1 MRGKNEILVV
11 DDIKMNRV
19 TFTDILK
26 DKFDI
31 VEAENGEIALQKLAE
46 RKESIA
52 LIITDLMM
60 PVMDGFT
67 FLEEFGKVDSYKNI
81 PVIVATT
88 SDDMANECRC
98 LELGAWDFIPK
109 TFHPEIIRFRVLN
122 AIDKSKVRV
131 LEYDNLTGIYNHL
144 KFFQITREMLDA
156 AGSEDYAFVYLDI
169 DRFTMINSFYGS
181 AEGDRLICYLADAV
195 KEVMESSFEKCTYGR
210 IGGDVFGIC
219 LSYSKK
225 EELLKMVETIKN
237 KVKGHSVHY
246 YLEISAGIYLISDK
260 DMEVSMIFDR
270 ASMAAERCKGQYMVH
285 NAFYTNEMDA
295 WLQREQRIINEMDT
309 ALIEEQF
316 VVYLQPKYELEKLT
330 PYGAEALV
338 RWQRPDGTLVPPGEF
353 IPIFEKNGFIIKSDY
368 YVWERVC
375 RFIRRELDDGKSPA
389 PISVN
394 VSRVNL
400 YNPKFLE
407 SLINL
412 VEKYKIPPK
421 YLNLELT
428 ESAFSDNTE
437 MIQEAVDYLHRVG
450 FTIMMDDFGSGYSSL
465 NILKDINL
473 DVLKIDMKFLSKGQA
488 ADSRG
493 TKILEAVVRM
503 AQALKM
509 PVIAEGVEERQQ
521 VDFLSSL
528 GCNYIQGYYFAE
540 PMTIEQYKKLISNTA
555 EQ

>member
-11 DDIKMNRV
+11 DDIRMNRV

-31 VEAENGEIALQKLAE
+31 LEAENGEIALQKLAE
-46 RKESIA
+46 RKETIA

-60 PVMDGFT
+60 PVMDGFE
-67 FLEEFGKVDSYKNI
+67 FLEEIRKVDSYRNI

-131 LEYDNLTGIYNHL
+131 LEYDSLTGIYNQQ
-144 KFFQITREMLDA
+144 KFYQITREFLDT
-156 AGSEDYAFVYLDI
+156 AGDANCAFVQFDI
-169 DRFTMINSFYGS
+169 ERFTMINSFYGS
-181 AEGDRLICYLADAV
+181 GEGNRLICYLADAI
-195 KEVMESSFEKCTYGR
+195 KETLDGASARYTYGR
-210 IGGDVFGIC
+210 IGGDVFGAC
-219 LSYSKK
+219 LSYDTK
-225 EELLKMVETIKN
+225 ESLMELVEAVKT
-237 KVKGHSVHY
+237 KVKCHSVHY
-246 YLEISAGIYLISDK
+246 YLEVSSGIYLIEDK
-260 DMEVSMIFDR
+260 DMDVAVIHDK
-270 ASMAAERCKGQYMVH
+270 ASMAADRCKGQYMMH
-285 NAFYTNEMDA
+285 NAFYTKEMDT
-295 WLQREQRIINEMDT
+295 WLLREQRIINEMDT
-309 ALIEEQF
+309 ALAEEQF
-316 VVYLQPKYELEKLT
+316 VVYFQPKYELERLT

-353 IPIFEKNGFIIKSDY
+353 IPIFEKNGFIIKSDF
-368 YVWERVC
+368 YVWEKVC
-375 RFIRRELDDGKSPA
+375 QFIRRELDGGRCPA

-407 SLINL
+407 TLINL

-421 YLNLELT
+421 HLNLELT
-428 ESAFSDNTE
+428 ESAFSDNTD
-437 MIQEAVDYLHRVG
+437 MIQDAVDYLHRVG

-473 DVLKIDMKFLSKGQA
+473 DVLKIDMKFLSKSKM

-503 AQALKM
+503 AQSLKM
-509 PVIAEGVEERQQ
+509 PVIAEGVEEREQ
-521 VDFLSSL
+521 VDFLCSL
-528 GCNYIQGYYFAE
+528 GCDYIQGYYFAE
-540 PMTIEQYKKLISNTA
+540 PMSIDRYKKLIGSPD
-555 EQ
+555 

>member
-11 DDIKMNRV
+11 DDIKMNRI

-26 DKFDI
+26 DKFNI

-67 FLEEFGKVDSYKNI
+67 FLEEFRKVDSYRNI

-131 LEYDNLTGIYNHL
+131 LEYDSLTGIYNQQ

-156 AGSEDYAFVYLDI
+156 SGDEEYAFIYLDI

-181 AEGDRLICYLADAV
+181 AEGNRLICYLADAMR
-195 KEVMESSFEKCTYGR
+195 EVLDASFEKCTYGR

-219 LSYSKK
+219 LSYNKK
-225 EELLKMVETIKN
+225 EELLKTAETIKN
-237 KVKGHSVHY
+237 KVKSHAVHY
-246 YLEISAGIYLISDK
+246 YLEISAGIYLIGDK
-260 DMEVSMIFDR
+260 DMDISVIFDR

-375 RFIRRELDDGKSPA
+375 RFIRQELDAGDSPA

-540 PMTIEQYKKLISNTA
+540 PMTIKQYKKLIGSTA
-555 EQ
+555 E